1 MSNTVLGESRPA
13 QISIRSSGGIPILD
27 ETYHFLVRAAS
38 KNTSR
43 LLVVTTPGLPVV
55 GVSVS
60 SFGFS
65 ICKSK
70 TAVRRENQPDLWDVT
85 CEFSSEVDEK
95 QSNQDPQSDPT
106 TWVPV
111 YETKFERLQEHATK
125 DRSGKAIAN
134 SAGQPFENGIIRA
147 RYIPVW
153 EFFQF
158 ESGLITDEQV
168 IARNEVVNSDVFRGR
183 AAKTLLCTVLSSVVG
198 FYYGARRRLTQY
210 SLKYNDQTWVHK
222 RLDVGTVFLDGGEH
236 KPYLDADGNVMLGGL
251 NGSGAKVAV
260 GDEPA
265 IVEFD
270 MFEPVAF
277 SSFLRI

>member
-65 ICKSK
+65 VCKSK

-85 CEFSSEVDEK
+85 CEFSSEVDEN

-125 DRSGKAIAN
+125 DRAGKAIAN

-168 IARNEVVNSDVFRGR
+168 ISRNEVVNSDVFRGR